1 MAAHG
6 GGSAHAYA
14 PEYWFAPAPAR
25 GTATA
30 DIDTPSPSYDKQLRR
45 PGTMGHALE
54 LSLRSK

>member
-54 LSLRSK
+54 L